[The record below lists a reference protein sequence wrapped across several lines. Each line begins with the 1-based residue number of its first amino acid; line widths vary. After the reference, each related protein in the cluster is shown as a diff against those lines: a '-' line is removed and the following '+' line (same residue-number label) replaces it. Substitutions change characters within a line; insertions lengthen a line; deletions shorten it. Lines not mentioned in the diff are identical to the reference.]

1 MQADIPS
8 RLRRGHLFD
17 AEAFI
22 LAEKASYGPN
32 EQQAYGLCRHFT
44 LIVNNKMNRQTLFAR
59 RVFFWAGIYGIL
71 VLAPLYFM
79 EGKLARDFPP
89 AFSHPEQFYGFIG
102 VALAWQFAFL
112 LIASDVPRYRLF
124 MLPAIAE
131 KLLSSISALI
141 LYAAD
146 RVAAMTAAP
155 AVVDLFLALLF
166 IVAFFRC
173 RGLDG
178 VDKDGQDN
186 AVNVAQARAQ
196 SDLAHKS
203 AQGHLH

>member
-1 MQADIPS
+1 M
-8 RLRRGHLFD
+8 
-17 AEAFI
+17 
-22 LAEKASYGPN
+22 
-32 EQQAYGLCRHFT
+32 
-44 LIVNNKMNRQTLFAR
+44 
-59 RVFFWAGIYGIL
+59 L

-79 EGKLARDFPP
+79 EEKLARDFPP
-89 AFSHPEQFYGFIG
+89 PFSHPEQFYGFIG

-146 RVAAMTAAP
+146 RVVAVTAAP

-173 RGLDG
+173 RGLG
-178 VDKDGQDN
+178 EADKNSPENGAN
-186 AVNVAQARAQ
+186 AAQPGAQ
-196 SDLAHKS
+196 PELAHKA
-203 AQGHLH
+203 AQSRLP